1 MANRTRT
8 VAMATVAAVGI
19 VGSGVL
25 MATSG
30 HGVTL
35 TAAQAGGTG
44 YCADLADAI
53 GLYVGNPVTQM
64 GMPVGK
70 VTGVD
75 AKGATVRVSF
85 ELNPGRQYPADVQAV
100 TRSKSLLADRSLEL
114 VGNYTQGA
122 TLQRGQCISRDK
134 TFTPK
139 SISEIAGSASDFI
152 KAMTDAGSSDVQDTV
167 AGLDKALA
175 GTAPNAANM
184 YRHAANAARNPDQVI
199 ADIGTSIANMAPL
212 TDEALRQWGTIDGL
226 LDKAP
231 KAAAQGMELFS
242 KDWVPDFCKGIG
254 WLVAVLWDVQTNY
267 GDTILWPLAKG
278 PVRDIIELAATH
290 APDLK
295 KLYETIPSIAAT
307 LRQQSSTTGGLA
319 VPYKAPTITDGKN
332 SVDLFTFLLAKA
344 GTK

>member
-1 MANRTRT
+1 MKTL
-8 VAMATVAAVGI
+8 AMATVAAVGV
-19 VGSGVL
+19 VGSGL
-25 MATSG
+25 MVATSG
-30 HGVTL
+30 HGITL
-35 TAAQAGGTG
+35 TAAEAGGNG

-53 GLYVGNPVTQM
+53 GLYTGNPVTQM

-70 VTGVD
+70 VTGVQ
-75 AKGATVRVSF
+75 AEGASVRVSF
-85 ELNPGRQYPADVQAV
+85 ELNSGRAYPADVRAV

-122 TLQRGQCISRDK
+122 TLQRGQCISRDH

-152 KAMTDAGSSDVQDTV
+152 KAMTDAGSTDVRDTV
-167 AGLDKALA
+167 AGLDKALE
-175 GTAPNAANM
+175 GTSPDAANM
-184 YRHAANAARNPDQVI
+184 FRHASNAALNPDQVI
-199 ADIGTSIANMAPL
+199 ADIGSSIRDMAPL
-212 TDEALRQWGTIDGL
+212 TTEALARWGTIDGL
-226 LDKAP
+226 LAKAP
-231 KAAAQGMELFS
+231 KAASQGAELFS

-254 WLVAVLWDVQTNY
+254 WLVSVLWDVQTNY
-267 GDTILWPLAKG
+267 GDSILWPLAKG

-307 LRQQSSTTGGLA
+307 LKQQSHATGGLA
-319 VPYKAPTITDGKN
+319 IPYKAPTITDGRN
-332 SVDLFTFLLAKA
+332 SVDLFSLILAKA